1 MSVATTRPRII
12 AMWKQVTGV
21 QKVYDNIPRVIQTA
35 HLPAVIVFPGEMAFS
50 KIASDIGEDD
60 RLYRSW
66 LVLAEFGLGT
76 EAQSE
81 IDADPWFDR
90 IRDYF
95 TARPGLELDNVAVG
109 DLPQDLVFNAEYEGD
124 SGFTIRPYGGKDY
137 AVIESRLRV
146 NELASIAYQD

>member
-21 QKVYDNIPRVIQTA
+21 GKVYDNIPRVIQTA
-35 HLPAVIVFPGEMAFS
+35 HLPAVIVFPGEMDLSQLAT
-50 KIASDIGEDD
+50 DLGEDN

-66 LVLAEFGLGT
+66 LFLAEFGLGT
-76 EAQSE
+76 EAQAE
-81 IDADPWFDR
+81 LDADPWFDR
-90 IRDYF
+90 VRDHF

-109 DLPQDLVFNAEYEGD
+109 DLPQELVFNTAFEGD

-137 AVIESRLRV
+137 AVIEFRLRV